1 MRYIFQF
8 ACLCLELLKAG
19 WWLRL
24 VEMNLVLFAHIVIC
38 SHACKLSIQMT
49 NALVESDKPELGRRA
64 WFISA
69 SHKITRDSCCSELH
83 SGLQGGGY
91 FVSLL
96 A

>member
-49 NALVESDKPELGRRA
+49 NDGINSAPALVESDKPELGRRA

-69 SHKITRDSCCSELH
+69 SQLGHK
-83 SGLQGGGY
+83 GQ
-91 FVSLL
+91 LL
-96 A
+96 L